1 MAEDIRI
8 ITVDGSLIGD
18 REEFFEAIRKQ
29 LPGGI
34 LMASN
39 LDAMHD
45 ALTTISS
52 FTTLRIL
59 GAEILEANL
68 GRDWPRIHRVI
79 QDSLDENY
87 NLSLEFGEAEL

>member
-8 ITVDGSLIGD
+8 ITIDGSLIGN
-18 REEFFEAIRKQ
+18 REEFLEAVRKQ
-29 LPGGI
+29 LPYGI

-52 FTTLRIL
+52 FTTLQIL
-59 GAEILEANL
+59 GEEILEANL
-68 GRDWPRIHRVI
+68 GRDWPRILRVI

>member
-1 MAEDIRI
+1 
-8 ITVDGSLIGD
+8 
-18 REEFFEAIRKQ
+18 
-29 LPGGI
+29 
-34 LMASN
+34 
-39 LDAMHD
+39 MHD

-59 GAEILEANL
+59 GAEILEVSL
-68 GRDWPRIHRVI
+68 GRDWPRIVRVI

>member
-8 ITVDGSLIGD
+8 ITVDGTLIGD
-18 REEFFEAIRKQ
+18 REEFFEVVRKQ
-29 LPGGI
+29 LPCGI

-39 LDAMHD
+39 LDALHD